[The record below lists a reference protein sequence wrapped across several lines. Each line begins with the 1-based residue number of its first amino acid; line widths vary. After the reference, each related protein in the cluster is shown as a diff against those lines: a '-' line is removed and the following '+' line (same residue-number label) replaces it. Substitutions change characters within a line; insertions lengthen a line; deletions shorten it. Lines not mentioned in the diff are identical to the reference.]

1 MKKLLVFAVIG
12 AALVAL
18 VMWSKFNRG
27 GDVDAVDVEVAAK
40 KQIRSSVLASGT
52 LAYREQVQ
60 LGSEVIARVTGVHVE
75 EGDPVTKGQELIS
88 LETENLSAQ
97 LEQADARVRMQQ
109 IAIDRQ
115 KLLVR
120 NLERRLNNQRE
131 LLKRNLVDEDTVENL
146 QIETDMARVDLASHQ
161 EALAQSRA
169 ARAQSADL
177 LSKTSIL
184 SPIDGIVIQVDVKV
198 GETVIAG
205 TTNLP
210 GSTLMVVADTSEML
224 VEVRVDEADIAQVR
238 EGQRADLYAAAWPDT
253 PLGGTV
259 ESIAT
264 TARTTTGQQ
273 SLSFLV
279 KIVLDKQDELAVRSG
294 MSARTDIYT
303 QSAEETLAV
312 PIQAVRYDED
322 IADEASEV
330 EDQAFVMLF
339 QDGAAVR
346 RDVEVGLSSD
356 SDQEVL
362 SGLEEGDRV
371 IVGPYRVLR
380 TLDDGDPVRET
391 TDEDREADDDDADSE
406 DASDAG

>member
-1 MKKLLVFAVIG
+1 MKKILIFAAIG
-12 AALVAL
+12 AVLVAL
-18 VMWSKFNRG
+18 VLWSKFNRG
-27 GDVDAVDVEVAAK
+27 GDVDEVQVEDAGRK
-40 KQIRSSVLASGT
+40 MIRSSVLASGT

-60 LGSEVIARVTGVHVE
+60 LGSEVIAKVTDVHVE
-75 EGDPVTKGQELIS
+75 EGDPVSKGQVLIS
-88 LETENLSAQ
+88 LDTENLAAQ
-97 LEQADARVRMQQ
+97 LEQADARVRMQD

-115 KLLVR
+115 KLLVQ
-120 NLERRLNNQRE
+120 NLERRLRNQRE
-131 LLKRNLVDEDTVENL
+131 LLSKNLVDEDTVENL
-146 QIETDMARVDLASHQ
+146 AIETSMAKVDLASQQ
-161 EALAQSRA
+161 EGLAQARA

-177 LSKTSIL
+177 LSKTRIL

-238 EGQRADLYAAAWPDT
+238 EEQRADIYAAAFPDT

-264 TARTTTGQQ
+264 TARPVAGQQ

-279 KIVLDKQDELAVRSG
+279 KIVLDDQEALAVRSG
-294 MSARTDIYT
+294 MSARADIYT

-312 PIQAVRYDED
+312 PIQAVRYDE
-322 IADEASEV
+322 EAEGEDSDA
-330 EDQAFVMLF
+330 EDQPYVMLY
-339 QDGAAVR
+339 QDGTAVR
-346 RDVEVGLSSD
+346 RDVKIGLSSD
-356 SDQEVL
+356 SDQEIL
-362 SGLEEGDRV
+362 EGLQEGDRV

-380 TLDDGDPVRET
+380 TLDDGDPVEET
-391 TDEDREADDDDADSE
+391 DPDEADSGDGADSE
-406 DASDAG
+406 NSD

>member
-264 TARTTTGQQ
+264 TARTTTGHQ

-322 IADEASEV
+322 IADEAGAV
-330 EDQAFVMLF
+330 DDQAFVMLF
-339 QDGAAVR
+339 QDGTAVR